1 MLPWRKMVLVC
12 RMMMFLWACH
22 WCLGGFTPDRVWGE
36 ESSAQS
42 SPTTGSSSEES
53 SAQSS
58 PTTGSS
64 REEVSLWKPSTWRN
78 SQEDLLRYR
87 RSWNPFSHGP
97 LLANSPD
104 VQPKG
109 QWLVQA
115 FVFSQIANAKY
126 GNRLTTT
133 TEASPIHLRAIA
145 PTFFLG
151 YGITDNMEIDL
162 VPSLIWYD
170 STKTTTPSS
179 GGHSSATSD
188 MGLGD
193 TTIYLKYR
201 GVVQDPDSWRPSFT
215 WYQSVTLPSSQWFGT
230 APIPGGFS
238 PLGRLP
244 ATKFGGLGLTEGL
257 MFRKNLQPFRIMG
270 SIYYTYTLPG
280 STEGM
285 NTYNGDII
293 NTRLI
298 FEYMAD
304 DERGLA
310 FDLELLSVHGLSHRL
325 DGHDLNLNPKSF
337 SLIGAEPS
345 VQYNIFHNESGA
357 LVAAAGVLFSIAGQ
371 NDLYAVYPNIS
382 MYYYWNPKGKP
393 IMR

>member
-12 RMMMFLWACH
+12 RMMMFLWACY

-36 ESSAQS
+36 EKSDPSSS
-42 SPTTGSSSEES
+42 TTGSASEEKG
-53 SAQSS
+53 AQPS
-58 PTTGSS
+58 PTVGPA
-64 REEVSLWKPSTWRN
+64 REEFSLWKHSTWRN
-78 SQEDLLRYR
+78 SQEDIMRYR
-87 RSWNPFSHGP
+87 KSWNPFSHGP
-97 LLANSPD
+97 ILANSPD

-109 QWLVQA
+109 QWLIQT
-115 FVFSQIANAKY
+115 FIFSQIANAKY
-126 GNRLTTT
+126 GNTLTTK
-133 TEASPIHLRAIA
+133 TEPSPVHLRAIS
-145 PTFFLG
+145 PTFFLA
-151 YGITDNMEIDL
+151 YGITDNVEIDL
-162 VPSLIWYD
+162 VPSLIYYD

-179 GGHSSATSD
+179 GGHSTAHTD
-188 MGLGD
+188 MGVGD

-201 GVVQDPDSWRPSFT
+201 GAVQDPDSWRPSFT
-215 WYQSVTLPSSQWFGT
+215 WYQSVTLPSSQWMNT
-230 APIPGGFS
+230 QPIPGGFS

-280 STEGM
+280 STGGQ

-298 FEYMAD
+298 FEYIAD
-304 DERGLA
+304 DKRGLA
-310 FDLELLSVHGLSHRL
+310 FDLELLSVHGLSQRL

-337 SLIGAEPS
+337 DLIGVEPS
-345 VQYNIFHNESGA
+345 VQYNIFYDQTGG
-357 LVAAAGVLFSIAGQ
+357 LVAAGGCLFSLAGQ
-371 NDLYAVYPNIS
+371 NDLYAIYPNVS
-382 MYYYWNPKGKP
+382 MYYYWNPKGQP

>member
-1 MLPWRKMVLVC
+1 MLPWRKMALLC

-36 ESSAQS
+36 EGSAQP
-42 SPTTGSSSEES
+42 SPTTGSSSEERS
-53 SAQSS
+53 TQPS
-58 PTTGSS
+58 PNTGSS

-78 SQEDLLRYR
+78 SQEDIQRYR

-109 QWLVQA
+109 QWLIQA

-133 TEASPIHLRAIA
+133 TEASPVHLRAIS

-151 YGITDNMEIDL
+151 YGITDNMEVDL

-215 WYQSVTLPSSQWFGT
+215 WYNSVTLPSSQWFAT
-230 APIPGGFS
+230 HPIPGGFS

-270 SIYYTYTLPG
+270 SIYYTYTVPG
-280 STEGM
+280 STGGIT
-285 NTYNGDII
+285 TYNGDIV

-298 FEYMAD
+298 LEYIAD
-304 DERGLA
+304 DKRGLA
-310 FDLELLSVHGLSHRL
+310 FDLELLSVHGLTHRL

-337 SLIGAEPS
+337 SLIGVEPS
-345 VQYNIFHNESGA
+345 VQYNIFYDNTGG
-357 LVAAAGVLFSIAGQ
+357 LVAAAGCLFSIAGQ
-371 NDLYAVYPNIS
+371 NDLYAVYPNVS
-382 MYYYWNPKGKP
+382 MYYYWNPKGQP